1 MASAHSNIHQLRPK
15 LRLVSSNAT
24 PAKIARRTVATLQI
38 ASGNGGAILCSN
50 IPSVD

>member
-1 MASAHSNIHQLRPK
+1 MASAQSNIHQLRPK

-38 ASGNGGAILCSN
+38 ASGSGGAILCSN
-50 IPSVD
+50 VPSVD